1 MKGLGS
7 IAFYIGL
14 AIAVVA
20 GWMDLGQT
28 GIMVLVALGV
38 VVGLLNVTSKETN
51 RFLIATLVLIVAGV
65 ALKDVFGTVAA
76 SILTAF
82 IAFTAA
88 AGLVVALKEVYAI
101 QKT

>member
-1 MKGLGS
+1 LS
-7 IAFYIGL
+7 
-14 AIAVVA
+14 
-20 GWMDLGQT
+20 
-28 GIMVLVALGV
+28 GI
-38 VVGLLNVTSKETN
+38 S
-51 RFLIATLVLIVAGV
+51 ATTE
-65 ALKDVFGTVAA
+65 LKDVFGTVAA